1 MRLAV
6 AALALVLAGCAT
18 DPVVIYRP
26 CREDEPERP
35 AMPTEALSSA
45 TATPDEFAHAAIPE
59 IDLREAYEIELR
71 TALRNCKRN

>member
-1 MRLAV
+1 MKLAV
-6 AALALVLAGCAT
+6 AALALAMAGCAT

-26 CREDEPERP
+26 CKEDEPERP
-35 AMPTEALSSA
+35 VMPTEALSSA
-45 TATPDEFAHAAIPE
+45 MATPEDFAHAAIPE